1 MWAEI
6 LKYLVHILEET
17 MTSWINS
24 EIYWP
29 LGIATFYYFYPEWS
43 GSIRKS
49 YCNGVLESVGTIWQF
64 DLKYLTLTLGVSLK
78 LSFFEK
84 ATNICAIFLMVWRL
98 LSNCQNHEDEFLN
111 LCGLLRKVELLKSK
125 IQHFCRFKWNVKTDF
140 SLDLIDQWTPDQ
152 NEFETCEKGK
162 SSSSHLVNLN
172 QDRTFW

>member
-1 MWAEI
+1 MSGFQPYN
-6 LKYLVHILEET
+6 KYTVQNSWQFFVHILEET

-29 LGIATFYYFYPEWS
+29 LGIAIFYYFYPEWS

-78 LSFFEK
+78 
-84 ATNICAIFLMVWRL
+84 
-98 LSNCQNHEDEFLN
+98 
-111 LCGLLRKVELLKSK
+111 SK

-152 NEFETCEKGK
+152 NKFETCEKGK

-172 QDRTFW
+172 QDHTFW